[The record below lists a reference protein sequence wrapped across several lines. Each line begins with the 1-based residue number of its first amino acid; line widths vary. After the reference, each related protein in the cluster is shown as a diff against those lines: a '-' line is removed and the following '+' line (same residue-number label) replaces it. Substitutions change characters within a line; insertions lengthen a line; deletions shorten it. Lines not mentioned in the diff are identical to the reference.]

1 MTISEKVA
9 YVKGLFEGMGLDSE
23 DSKQAKLFR
32 SIIEVLEEVG
42 LSMEDMEDE
51 LDLLNSGIDAVSD
64 DLADVEELLFGED
77 EDFDEDEDEDDDF
90 FEVECP
96 NCQHDLVIDNDVL
109 EAGSIQCPNCKEVF
123 SIDLSDEEEEDEEE

>member
-42 LSMEDMEDE
+42 LSIEDMEDE
-51 LDLLNSGIDAVSD
+51 LELLNSGIDAVSD

-77 EDFDEDEDEDDDF
+77 EDLDEDEEDDDF

-96 NCQHDLVIDNDVL
+96 NCQHALVIDNDVL
-109 EAGSIQCPNCKEVF
+109 EAGSIQCPNCQEVF
-123 SIDLSDEEEEDEEE
+123 SIDLADEEEEDEEE